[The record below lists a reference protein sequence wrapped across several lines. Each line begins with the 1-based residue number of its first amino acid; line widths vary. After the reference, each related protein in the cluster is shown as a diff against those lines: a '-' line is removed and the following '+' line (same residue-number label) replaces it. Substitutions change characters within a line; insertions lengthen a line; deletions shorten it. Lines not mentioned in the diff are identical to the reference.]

1 MSERL
6 IFHIDVNSAYLSWSA
21 VEKLKQGARTDLRE
35 IPSIIGGDMASRHG
49 VVLAKSIPAK
59 AYGISTG
66 EPVAHALQK
75 CPNLFLEPPDHD
87 LYSRYSHRLM
97 ELLVSFCPKIEQV
110 SIDECYMDFTEYSH
124 RYESPTVVAVQIK
137 DTVKNTLGFTVNVG
151 ISCNKLLA
159 KMASDFRK
167 PDKVHTLF
175 PEEIASKMWPLPVR
189 ELFMVGRASAD
200 TLAKLEILTIG
211 DLAHA
216 DLRILESHMKK
227 HGRLIWEFANGI
239 DDAPVQTESG
249 ELKGIGN
256 STTLARD
263 AESSADAKRVLHSLC
278 SQVASRLQKHGQYA
292 GIINTEIRYASFV
305 NVSHQMQLET
315 ATNDEKILHHHA
327 CLLFDELWN
336 GEPIR
341 LLGVRTSRLIDTPQ
355 PVQMNLF
362 DLPRTQKE
370 IRADKAA
377 EELRAK
383 FGEGIIRKGI
393 KFPP

>member
-21 VEKLKQGARTDLRE
+21 VEKLKQGEHTDLRK

-59 AYGISTG
+59 AYNIKTG

-75 CPNLFLEPPDHD
+75 CPNLLLEPPDHK

-97 ELLVSFCPKIEQV
+97 DLLMSFCPKIEQV
-110 SIDECYMDFTEYSH
+110 SIDECYMDFTEYGH
-124 RYESPTVVAVQIK
+124 CYESPTAAAIQIK

-159 KMASDFRK
+159 KMASDFQK
-167 PDKVHTLF
+167 PDRVHTLF
-175 PEEIASKMWPLPVR
+175 PEEIAAKMWPLPVR
-189 ELFMVGRASAD
+189 ELFMVGKSSAA
-200 TLAKLEILTIG
+200 TLEKLEILTIG
-211 DLAHA
+211 DLAHT
-216 DLRILESHMKK
+216 DLGILESHMKK

-239 DDAPVQTESG
+239 DDSPVQTEDS

-263 AESSADAKRVLHSLC
+263 AETSADAKRILQSLC
-278 SQVASRLQKHGQYA
+278 SQVASRLLKHGQYA
-292 GIINTEIRYASFV
+292 GSISAEIRYASFV

-315 ATNDEKILHHHA
+315 ASADADTLYRHA

-341 LLGVRTSRLIDTPQ
+341 LLGVRTSKLTDTPQ

-362 DLPRTQKE
+362 DLPQAQKE

-377 EELRAK
+377 EELRKK
-383 FGEGIIRKGI
+383 FGKDIIRKGLR
-393 KFPP
+393 